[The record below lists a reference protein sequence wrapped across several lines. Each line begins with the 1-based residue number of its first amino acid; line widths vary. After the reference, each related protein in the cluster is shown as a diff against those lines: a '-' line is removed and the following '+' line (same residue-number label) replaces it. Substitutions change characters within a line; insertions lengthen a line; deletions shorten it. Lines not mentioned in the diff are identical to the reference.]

1 MNGINYILDTNAII
15 YLLSGNP
22 VMKQYITCRCGLS
35 IISRMELLSY
45 SGISEKEEKIINNF
59 LNECEI
65 FPINHNIEEKAIILR
80 KKYKIKLPDAIVAS
94 TSICLGAPL
103 ITADKG
109 FSKIKELN
117 LELINPSI

>member
-22 VMKQYITCRCGLS
+22 VMKQYLTCRCGLS
-35 IISRMELLSY
+35 VISKMELLSY
-45 SGISEKEEKIINNF
+45 SGISEKEEIIIKNF

-65 FPINHNIEEKAIILR
+65 LPINHNIEENVITLR

-94 TSICLGAPL
+94 TSICFGVPL

-117 LELINPSI
+117 LELINPSL

>member
-22 VMKQYITCRCGLS
+22 VMKQYLNCRFGLS
-35 IISRMELLSY
+35 VISKMELLSY
-45 SGISEKEEKIINNF
+45 NGISEKEEEIINNF
-59 LNECEI
+59 LKVI
-65 FPINHNIEEKAIILR
+65 TLR

-94 TSICLGAPL
+94 TSICLGVPL

-117 LELINPSI
+117 LELIVPSL